1 MNAGAARSSSTMS
14 EAAPHAVN
22 YHGWVFDSFA
32 PYLRP
37 GTALEVGSGHGV
49 YSRMLARV
57 VASVIVSDIDP
68 VAIDAIRGEL
78 SDLKNVAYRVM
89 DGVDTSKI
97 GHLIDDV
104 VLVNVLEHI
113 EKDAVL
119 LRSAF
124 DSLNDD
130 GRLVVFSPAFP
141 QLYSRLDR
149 DAGHFRRY
157 TRSGLVGL
165 VRGAGFD
172 ILHARLFNAVG
183 FFGWYA
189 NKLIGSSLHA
199 KHTNAQVLLYDRLV
213 PLLKRFDSFIP
224 FIGTSLLVVGRKP

>member
-1 MNAGAARSSSTMS
+1 MS
-14 EAAPHAVN
+14 DAAPHAVN
-22 YHGWVFDSFA
+22 YHAWVFDSFA

-68 VAIDAIRGEL
+68 VAVDAIRSEL

-89 DGVDTSKI
+89 DGVDASA
-97 GHLIDDV
+97 LRDRIDDV

-113 EKDAVL
+113 ERDDVL

-124 DSLNDD
+124 ES
-130 GRLVVFSPAFP
+130 FSPAFP
-141 QLYSRLDR
+141 QLYSRFDR

-189 NKLIGSSLHA
+189 NKLMGSSLHA
-199 KHTNAQVLLYDRLV
+199 KHTNAQVLLYDRLI
-213 PLLKRFDSFIP
+213 PILKRFDSFIP